1 MIQSFAANSS
11 ETSSSS
17 EKMLSKLSYNAVK
30 RTFIEKYG
38 DLVFQQC
45 KHDVQAALEELSF
58 RQDRI
63 QPFWNRTRGGM
74 KAFLLQEEVVEMN
87 QHAKQQRAIKGRF
100 GRPNMGV
107 RSTSKSFSTK
117 RTKTKQTHHDLT
129 KSAYPRGPKESQTP
143 FRLATSEDLTPCVVF
158 LALVD
163 TLQVWNVDKKL
174 ENAVKTRVIEPILH
188 QNLHADIS
196 AIEPEL
202 YKERFFEM
210 VKSRV
215 LSMEDVGNFSNTDI
229 VKNWLNI
236 ADNSNGMSN
245 QQRSNSTKVLKKM
258 DGKAGELTGI
268 SAHISHPGLDD

>member
-1 MIQSFAANSS
+1 MAN
-11 ETSSSS
+11 
-17 EKMLSKLSYNAVK
+17 V
-30 RTFIEKYG
+30 
-38 DLVFQQC
+38 VFQEC

-63 QPFWNRTRGGM
+63 QPFWSRTRGGM
-74 KAFLLQEEVVEMN
+74 KAFLLREEVVEMN
-87 QHAKQQRAIKGRF
+87 QHAKQHRAIKGRF
-100 GRPNMGV
+100 RRPSMGV
-107 RSTSKSFSTK
+107 RSASKSFSTK
-117 RTKTKQTHHDLT
+117 RTKTKQVKHDLT
-129 KSAYPRGPKESQTP
+129 KSAHPRDSKDSRAP
-143 FRLATSEDLTPCVVF
+143 FRLATPDDLTPCVVF

-245 QQRSNSTKVLKKM
+245 QMPIPYKRLTKALRY
-258 DGKAGELTGI
+258 
-268 SAHISHPGLDD
+268 

>member
-1 MIQSFAANSS
+1 MEQVN
-11 ETSSSS
+11 
-17 EKMLSKLSYNAVK
+17 
-30 RTFIEKYG
+30 
-38 DLVFQQC
+38 
-45 KHDVQAALEELSF
+45 HAL
-58 RQDRI
+58 
-63 QPFWNRTRGGM
+63 
-74 KAFLLQEEVVEMN
+74 A
-87 QHAKQQRAIKGRF
+87 
-100 GRPNMGV
+100 
-107 RSTSKSFSTK
+107 
-117 RTKTKQTHHDLT
+117 
-129 KSAYPRGPKESQTP
+129 KSAHPHDSKDSRAA

-268 SAHISHPGLDD
+268 SARISHPGLDD

>member
-1 MIQSFAANSS
+1 M
-11 ETSSSS
+11 
-17 EKMLSKLSYNAVK
+17 
-30 RTFIEKYG
+30 R
-38 DLVFQQC
+38 C
-45 KHDVQAALEELSF
+45 
-58 RQDRI
+58 
-63 QPFWNRTRGGM
+63 
-74 KAFLLQEEVVEMN
+74 LL
-87 QHAKQQRAIKGRF
+87 G
-100 GRPNMGV
+100 
-107 RSTSKSFSTK
+107 
-117 RTKTKQTHHDLT
+117 
-129 KSAYPRGPKESQTP
+129 
-143 FRLATSEDLTPCVVF
+143 
-158 LALVD
+158 LVD

-245 QQRSNSTKVLKKM
+245 QQRSNST
-258 DGKAGELTGI
+258 
-268 SAHISHPGLDD
+268 